1 MGIIKSLANKIV
13 YSLTK
18 KPEHYVHVD
27 KPKNL
32 QDLRQIQY
40 NNWCKAK
47 GVYNGSYLPEKPD
60 TLLKKGWVDITSPY
74 NKTGYIRDFRR
85 KSSGQVVEFNDTKIN
100 QFNELEE
107 KHYHWRT
114 PESLPENGR
123 KEKEFTRF
131 DRYGKPCTRKEQRS
145 HLAPLDKD
153 YPKPRKRKAPPSY

>member
-60 TLLKKGWVDITSPY
+60 TLLKKGWVDTTSPK
-74 NKTGYIRDFRR
+74 NKTGYIRDFTR
-85 KSSGQVVEFNDTKIN
+85 KSSGQKVQFNDGR
-100 QFNELEE
+100 FNDKSEWEE
-107 KHYHWRT
+107 KHYHW
-114 PESLPENGR
+114 ENPNPDKTTGKTKDATKR
-123 KEKEFTRF
+123 L
-131 DRYGKPCTRKEQRS
+131 DRYGLPCGNEHRS